1 VAVSPCYPATTRAP
15 DSAGNAAGSVALW
28 WTLYLWVPRTMSRG
42 LTWPH
47 TAGPGAVSPTFGCAD
62 TSRSGTV
69 GTRDP
74 TLRLPGIAANARLDG
89 PSRTVRS
96 GQRRRDLGPA
106 TPDRRSPALRQDTRS
121 SWADRAILSALAQL
135 IPSRQ
140 RSQLRLIASSRT
152 LLRWHADIVKRR
164 WCYLWVPETLSRHAT
179 WAYSWRRPPSLS
191 RRMTLTSSSM
201 GSGSARSGLAWF
213 SARCGRCCAAR
224 IID

>member
-1 VAVSPCYPATTRAP
+1 
-15 DSAGNAAGSVALW
+15 L
-28 WTLYLWVPRTMSRG
+28 TLKHQRVPTLPRPPRRQDARRGRTLWVPRTMSRG

-106 TPDRRSPALRQDTRS
+106 TPDRRSPAATSRHPDPPGPTARS
-121 SWADRAILSALAQL
+121 YPRLPSSSLAGNA
-135 IPSRQ
+135 
-140 RSQLRLIASSRT
+140 ASS
-152 LLRWHADIVKRR
+152 A
-164 WCYLWVPETLSRHAT
+164 
-179 WAYSWRRPPSLS
+179 
-191 RRMTLTSSSM
+191 
-201 GSGSARSGLAWF
+201 
-213 SARCGRCCAAR
+213 
-224 IID
+224 